1 MPKQI
6 TKVHPRLMKQT
17 QHQNTQLHHSAQ
29 SPECH
34 PMEKITLQATDH
46 RRIHNKISLQ
56 NKNAQQHTVEST

>member
-1 MPKQI
+1 MSKQI

-34 PMEKITLQATDH
+34 QMEIITHQVTDH
-46 RRIHNKISLQ
+46 RHIHNKISLQ
-56 NKNAQQHTVEST
+56 NKNARQHTVEST